1 MRFLREIWWGSAR
14 IIYIQTHN
22 YTSDHNVPSIIQ
34 KRVLLLGPPT
44 RKKGL
49 GFLGGKG
56 KCAFYVKFGGAV
68 PGLYRHIT
76 IHPTIMY
83 HQSFRKGSFFWGL
96 LPGERGLVFL
106 GGKGKCAFYV
116 KFGGAVP
123 GLYIYRHIT
132 IHPTIMYHQSFRK
145 GSFFWGLLPGERG
158 LVFLGGKGKCAF
170 YVKFGGAV
178 PGLYIYRH

>member
-1 MRFLREIWWGSAR
+1 M
-14 IIYIQTHN
+14 
-22 YTSDHNVPSIIQ
+22 
-34 KRVLLLGPPT
+34 
-44 RKKGL
+44 
-49 GFLGGKG
+49 
-56 KCAFYVKFGGAV
+56 
-68 PGLYRHIT
+68 PGLYIYRHIT

-96 LPGERGLVFL
+96 LPGKRGLVFL

-145 GSFFWGLLPGERG
+145 GSFFWGLLPGKRG
-158 LVFLGGKGKCAF
+158 LVF
-170 YVKFGGAV
+170 FGEKVSA
-178 PGLYIYRH
+178 LFT